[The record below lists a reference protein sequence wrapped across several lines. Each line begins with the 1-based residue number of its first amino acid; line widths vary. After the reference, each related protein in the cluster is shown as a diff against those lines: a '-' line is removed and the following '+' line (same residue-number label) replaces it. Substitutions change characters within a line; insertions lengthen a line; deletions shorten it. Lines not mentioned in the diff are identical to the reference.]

1 MTRPR
6 RSRSS
11 AGHVH
16 PRGHGPGGKY
26 RGSYPNKTLDRW
38 AEYVKKW
45 QRQGR
50 DVFVYFDNDQKAA
63 APRDA
68 VRLMSRLE

>member
-1 MTRPR
+1 MMRPR
-6 RSRSS
+6 RSRSPPDTFIY
-11 AGHVH
+11 G
-16 PRGHGPGGKY
+16 GTGPGGKY
-26 RGSYPNKTLDRW
+26 RGSYPNKTLDGW

-45 QRQGR
+45 RRQGR
-50 DVFVYFDNDQKAA
+50 DVFVYFPNDQKAA